1 MKIMSTKSFSFTH
14 AITRQPSFYVVSGL
28 RSTERGEPDF
38 ELMKGHHLDY
48 VNALKQADAEVI
60 ELDPLEDFPD
70 SVFVEDTALCL
81 PEGAILMRPG
91 APSRLNEVKHMAPY
105 LRKLYKNVHEI
116 KGPGTIE
123 AGDILTTEKEILIGR
138 SNRTNLEGI
147 SEITAILEQ
156 WNYKVTEVL
165 TPPDI
170 LHFKTDCSL
179 LDSNT
184 ILSTERLAATGCFD
198 SYKVILTYPGE
209 EEAANTIRY
218 NNLVLAPEGF
228 PKTTRRLLESG
239 FNVVEIG
246 NTECAKIDGGMS
258 CLSLRFTPKK

>member
-1 MKIMSTKSFSFTH
+1 MSTKSFNFTH
-14 AITRQPSFYVVSGL
+14 AITRRPSFSVVSGL
-28 RSTERGEPDF
+28 RSTERGAPNF
-38 ELMKGHHLDY
+38 ELMRDHHLEY
-48 VNALKQADAEVI
+48 VNALKQAGAKVI

-91 APSRLNEVKHMAPY
+91 APSRLNEVEHIAPH
-105 LRKLYKNVHEI
+105 LRKLYKNVFEI

-138 SNRTNLEGI
+138 SSRTNIEGI
-147 SEITAILEQ
+147 SELTFMLEQ
-156 WNYKVTEVL
+156 WNYKVTEVI

-179 LDSNT
+179 LDNNT
-184 ILSTERLAATGCFD
+184 ILSTERLAATGCFEN
-198 SYKVILTYPGE
+198 YKVILTYPGE
-209 EEAANTIRY
+209 EDAANTIRY
-218 NNLVLAPEGF
+218 NNLVLAPKGF
-228 PKTTRRLLESG
+228 PKTTGRLLKSG
-239 FNVVEIG
+239 FNVVEIE

-258 CLSLRFTPKK
+258 CLSLRFSPNK